1 MQETKTLEPSP
12 YLDRFVIQDPA
23 VVYLDGN
30 SLGRL
35 AKQTAERIDQVVGQ
49 EWGNELISSWNR
61 HWLSLGRRLGDKIG
75 LIIGSK
81 PGETI
86 VCDSTSINLFKLAWG
101 LMGQRGNRTKI
112 ITDRA
117 NFPTDLYILESV
129 AKLSN
134 ADIQIEMV
142 DFDDATHQGV
152 DEKLA
157 ERIDDSTA
165 LVCLSHVQYKS
176 GYAFDMQSVTQ
187 KCRSRGVR
195 TLWDLSHSV
204 GVLPMQLADWG
215 VDAAVGC
222 TYKYLNGGPG
232 APAFLYLKSDLQGIL
247 ENPIAGWFGAA
258 EPFAFGLDYE
268 PHPRIERFLV
278 GTPPVLSTSAI
289 EPGLDLILEAGLD
302 WIRERSIALS
312 EYFIQG
318 FDRSL
323 GALGYRL
330 ATPRDASMRGSHVSV
345 SHPQGWQITQ
355 DLVRGYR
362 VIPDFR
368 GPDVIRLGFAPLY
381 NQACD
386 VERAIDALQASVQ
399 SGSFKDY
406 SPERLG
412 VT

>member
-1 MQETKTLEPSP
+1 LLSRTLPWFTSTETRSGEDSETK
-12 YLDRFVIQDPA
+12 V
-23 VVYLDGN
+23 
-30 SLGRL
+30 
-35 AKQTAERIDQVVGQ
+35 
-49 EWGNELISSWNR
+49 
-61 HWLSLGRRLGDKIG
+61 G

-134 ADIQIEMV
+134 ADIQIELV

-215 VDAAVGC
+215 VDAAVG
-222 TYKYLNGGPG
+222 
-232 APAFLYLKSDLQGIL
+232 
-247 ENPIAGWFGAA
+247 
-258 EPFAFGLDYE
+258 
-268 PHPRIERFLV
+268 
-278 GTPPVLSTSAI
+278 
-289 EPGLDLILEAGLD
+289 
-302 WIRERSIALS
+302 
-312 EYFIQG
+312 
-318 FDRSL
+318 
-323 GALGYRL
+323 YRL

-355 DLVRGYR
+355 TKNR
-362 VIPDFR
+362 
-368 GPDVIRLGFAPLY
+368 
-381 NQACD
+381 
-386 VERAIDALQASVQ
+386 SV
-399 SGSFKDY
+399 
-406 SPERLG
+406 
-412 VT
+412 

>member
-30 SLGRL
+30 
-35 AKQTAERIDQVVGQ
+35 
-49 EWGNELISSWNR
+49 
-61 HWLSLGRRLGDKIG
+61 SLGRRLGDKIG

-134 ADIQIEMV
+134 ADIHIELV

-232 APAFLYLKSDLQGIL
+232 APAFLYLTAGTWKQIL
-247 ENPIAGWFGAA
+247 RFRNAVYL
-258 EPFAFGLDYE
+258 GL
-268 PHPRIERFLV
+268 H
-278 GTPPVLSTSAI
+278 STA
-289 EPGLDLILEAGLD
+289 
-302 WIRERSIALS
+302 
-312 EYFIQG
+312 Q
-318 FDRSL
+318 
-323 GALGYRL
+323 
-330 ATPRDASMRGSHVSV
+330 
-345 SHPQGWQITQ
+345 
-355 DLVRGYR
+355 
-362 VIPDFR
+362 
-368 GPDVIRLGFAPLY
+368 
-381 NQACD
+381 
-386 VERAIDALQASVQ
+386 
-399 SGSFKDY
+399 
-406 SPERLG
+406 
-412 VT
+412 